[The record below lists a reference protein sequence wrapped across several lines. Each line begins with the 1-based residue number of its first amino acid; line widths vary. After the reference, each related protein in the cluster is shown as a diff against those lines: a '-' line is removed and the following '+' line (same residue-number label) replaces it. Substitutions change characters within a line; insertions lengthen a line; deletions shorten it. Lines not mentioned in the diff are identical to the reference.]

1 MKTTT
6 MSKPLG
12 DDPRR
17 EADLPLSGTRVIDL
31 TDGVAASSTRLLAEL
46 GADVVLIEPP
56 EGLASRRA
64 HPRHHGIGLPFV
76 TAHANKRG
84 IVLDLATDQGRAD
97 LLSLVD
103 EADIVVESL
112 PPGRLTDFGVGPAVM
127 RQRNPALVVVSITDF
142 GQSGPYRDWR
152 GTEAVAVA
160 MSSVL
165 TRSGAPDREPL
176 LPPGNFATETGAVQ
190 AACAALIAYYHALES
205 GRGDY
210 VDCALH
216 DMAVQGLDPGFGMA
230 GTATMGRPISELPP
244 GRPDARMLYPIFAC
258 ADGRVRLCMLA
269 PKHWRAMFTWLG
281 EPEEFADPSFEQLV
295 TRFTSWDRL
304 CKVIAELFADKTRDH
319 IVERGIELG
328 IPIASVNT
336 PAEAAMSDHAASRR
350 SFVEAEV
357 APGLIG
363 RMANGYLEFGG
374 ERAGFRFRAPTLGEH
389 NDEVL
394 RSTGGRT
401 SRTPHSATTPRPLEG
416 LRVLDLGVIVVG
428 AETGRLLADQGAEVI
443 KVENR
448 AFMDGA
454 RQSDTR
460 ERVSHGFSVGNRNKL
475 SLGLNLRDACGAE
488 LMRDLIA
495 KSDVLL
501 TNFKPGTME
510 SLGFDDDTLRDINPA
525 IVVVESSAF
534 GSSGP
539 WSKRMGYG
547 PLVRA
552 AVGLTTLWRHPDA
565 PEGFGDDM
573 TVYPDHAAARVAV
586 AAIVAALIARRRS
599 GNGSKI
605 TVAQMETVFVQLS
618 TDYLRESLQP
628 ETMIARGNV
637 GQFDAP
643 TGVYRCHGEDAY
655 CVVAVD
661 GDTDWINLATVI
673 GRDDLAHRADL
684 STADGRLAH
693 RAEVDHAVGVWAALL
708 EPHDAAAQLQVAGVA
723 AGAAAHVKD
732 LLDDPQ
738 LAHRHALGQLPQP
751 GWDEPLTVETG
762 IALFDAIAPPAL
774 NPAPVMAQHTRWVC
788 QTILGLSDS
797 DVDKLA
803 EEGVLALAEGRKA

>member
-1 MKTTT
+1 
-6 MSKPLG
+6 
-12 DDPRR
+12 
-17 EADLPLSGTRVIDL
+17 
-31 TDGVAASSTRLLAEL
+31 
-46 GADVVLIEPP
+46 
-56 EGLASRRA
+56 
-64 HPRHHGIGLPFV
+64 
-76 TAHANKRG
+76 
-84 IVLDLATDQGRAD
+84 
-97 LLSLVD
+97 
-103 EADIVVESL
+103 
-112 PPGRLTDFGVGPAVM
+112 
-127 RQRNPALVVVSITDF
+127 
-142 GQSGPYRDWR
+142 
-152 GTEAVAVA
+152 
-160 MSSVL
+160 
-165 TRSGAPDREPL
+165 
-176 LPPGNFATETGAVQ
+176 
-190 AACAALIAYYHALES
+190 
-205 GRGDY
+205 
-210 VDCALH
+210 
-216 DMAVQGLDPGFGMA
+216 
-230 GTATMGRPISELPP
+230 
-244 GRPDARMLYPIFAC
+244 
-258 ADGRVRLCMLA
+258 
-269 PKHWRAMFTWLG
+269 
-281 EPEEFADPSFEQLV
+281 
-295 TRFTSWDRL
+295 
-304 CKVIAELFADKTRDH
+304 
-319 IVERGIELG
+319 VERGIELG
-328 IPIASVNT
+328 IPIASLNT

-389 NDEVL
+389 ADEVL
-394 RSTGGRT
+394 SSTGGRT
-401 SRTPHSATTPRPLEG
+401 SHTPHSATTPRPLDG

-475 SLGLNLRDACGAE
+475 SLGLNLRDARGAE

-552 AVGLTTLWRHPDA
+552 AVGLTALWRHPDA
-565 PEGFGDDM
+565 PDGFGDDM

-599 GNGSKI
+599 GNGCKI

-637 GQFDAP
+637 SQFDAP

-661 GDTDWINLATVI
+661 GDTDWINLATAI

-693 RAEVDHAVGVWAALL
+693 RAELDHAVGVWAALL
-708 EPHDAAAQLQVAGVA
+708 EPHDAATQLQAAGVA

-738 LAHRHALGQLPQP
+738 LAHRHALGRLPQP

-762 IALFDAIAPPAL
+762 IALFNAIAPPAL
-774 NPAPVMAQHTRWVC
+774 NPAPVMAQDTRWVC
-788 QTILGLSDS
+788 QTILGLSDD

-803 EEGVLALAEGRKA
+803 EEGVLALAEEAKA

>member
-1 MKTTT
+1 
-6 MSKPLG
+6 MSNRFG
-12 DDPRR
+12 DNPRH
-17 EADLPLSGTRVIDL
+17 EAGLPLSGTRVIDL

-46 GADVVLIEPP
+46 GADVMLVEPP

-64 HPRHHGIGLPFV
+64 HPRHDGIGLPFL

-84 IVLDLATDQGRAD
+84 VVLDLATDHGQAD

-127 RQRNPALVVVSITDF
+127 RERNPALVVVSISDF

-152 GTEAVAVA
+152 GTEAVQMA

-176 LPPGNFATETGAVQ
+176 LPPGNFATEAGAVQ
-190 AACAALIAYYHALES
+190 AAFAALIAYHYALES

-258 ADGRVRLCMLA
+258 ADGHVRLCMLA
-269 PKHWRAMFTWLG
+269 PKHWRAMFTWLR
-281 EPEEFADPSFEQLV
+281 EPEEFADPSFEQLI
-295 TRFTSWDRL
+295 TRFTSWDKLR
-304 CKVIAELFADKTRDH
+304 KVIAELFADKTRDH
-319 IVERGIELG
+319 IVGRGIELG
-328 IPIASVNT
+328 VPIASVNT
-336 PAEAAMSDHAASRR
+336 PAEAANSCHATGRK
-350 SFVEAEV
+350 SFVDAEV
-357 APGLIG
+357 APGLVG
-363 RMANGYLEFGG
+363 RMANGYMEFGG

-389 NDEVL
+389 TDEVL
-394 RSTGGRT
+394 RSAGGRT
-401 SRTPHSATTPRPLEG
+401 ARTPHSATPPAPPLRPLEG

-454 RQSDTR
+454 RQADTP
-460 ERVSHGFSVGNRNKL
+460 ERVSHAFSVGNRNKL
-475 SLGLNLRDACGAE
+475 SLGLNLRDPRGAE

-510 SLGFDDDTLRDINPA
+510 SLGFDHDTLRDLNPA

-552 AVGLTTLWRHPDA
+552 AVGLTTLWRHPDS

-586 AAIVAALIARRRS
+586 AAIIAALVARRRS
-599 GNGSKI
+599 GKGTKI

-618 TDYLRESLQP
+618 TDYLRESLEP

-637 GQFDAP
+637 SQFDAP
-643 TGVYRCHGEDAY
+643 TGVYRCHGEDGY
-655 CVVAVD
+655 CVVAVND
-661 GDTDWINLATVI
+661 DTDWIKLAKLI
-673 GRDDLAHRADL
+673 GRDDLAHRSDL

-693 RAEVDHAVGVWAALL
+693 REELDRAVEAWSTPL
-708 EPHDAAAQLQVAGVA
+708 EPHDAAAQLQGVGIA

-732 LLDDPQ
+732 LLDNPQ

-751 GWDEPLTVETG
+751 GWDEPLTVEAG

-774 NPAPVMAQHTRWVC
+774 NPAPVMAQHTRGVC
-788 QTILGLSDS
+788 QTILGLSD
-797 DVDKLA
+797 A
-803 EEGVLALAEGRKA
+803 EIDQLTEDGVLELAEGPKT

>member
-1 MKTTT
+1 
-6 MSKPLG
+6 MSKPFG
-12 DDPRR
+12 DDPRY
-17 EADLPLSGTRVIDL
+17 EAGLPLSGTRVVDL
-31 TDGVAASSTRLLAEL
+31 TDGTAASSTRLLAEL
-46 GADVVLIEPP
+46 GADVVLVEPP

-64 HPRHHGIGLPFV
+64 YPQYDGAGLPFL

-84 IVLDLATDQGRAD
+84 VVLDLTTEHGRAD

-103 EADIVVESL
+103 GADIVVESL
-112 PPGRLTDFGVGPAVM
+112 SPGRLADLGLGPAIM
-127 RQRNPALVVVSITDF
+127 RERNPALVVVSITDF

-152 GTEAVAVA
+152 GTEAVQMA
-160 MSSVL
+160 MSSAL
-165 TRSGAPDREPL
+165 TRSGAPNREPL
-176 LPPGNFATETGAVQ
+176 LPPGNFATEAGAVQ
-190 AACAALIAYYHALES
+190 AAFAALIAYYYAQES
-205 GRGDY
+205 GSGNY

-258 ADGRVRLCMLA
+258 ADGHVRLCMLA

-281 EPEEFADPSFEQLV
+281 EPEEFAAPSFEQLI
-295 TRFTSWDRL
+295 TRFTSWDKL
-304 CKVIAELFADKTRDH
+304 HKVIAELFADQTRDH
-319 IVERGIELG
+319 IVGRGIELG

-336 PAEAAMSDHAASRR
+336 PAEAATSDHAKARK
-350 SFVEAEV
+350 SFVDAEV

-363 RMANGYLEFGG
+363 RMANGYLEIGG
-374 ERAGFRFRAPTLGEH
+374 DRAGFRFRAPTLGEH
-389 NDEVL
+389 TDDVL
-394 RSTGGRT
+394 RSASGGT
-401 SRTPHSATTPRPLEG
+401 SSDSRSSHSHAPPPRPLEG

-454 RQSDTR
+454 RQADTAK
-460 ERVSHGFSVGNRNKL
+460 RVSHAFSVGNRNKL
-475 SLGLNLRDACGAE
+475 SLGLNLRDPRGAE

-495 KSDVLL
+495 KSDVVL

-510 SLGFDDDTLRDINPA
+510 SLGFDDDTLRDLNPG

-534 GSSGP
+534 GSRGP

-573 TVYPDHAAARVAV
+573 TVYPDHAAARVAA
-586 AAIVAALIARRRS
+586 AAIIAALIARRRS
-599 GNGSKI
+599 GKGTKI
-605 TVAQMETVFVQLS
+605 TVAQMETVFVQLG
-618 TDYLRESLQP
+618 TDYLRESLEP
-628 ETMIARGNV
+628 ERMVARGNV
-637 GQFDAP
+637 SQFDAP
-643 TGVYRCHGEDAY
+643 SGVYRCLGEDAY

-661 GDTDWINLATVI
+661 GDTDWINLATAI
-673 GRDDLAHRADL
+673 GRDDLVHRADL

-693 RAEVDHAVGVWAALL
+693 REELDRAVEAWATPL
-708 EPHDAAAQLQVAGVA
+708 EPRDAAAQLQAVGVP
-723 AGAAAHVKD
+723 AGAAAHVED

-738 LAHRHALGQLPQP
+738 LAHRHALAQLPQP
-751 GWDEPLTVETG
+751 GWDKPLTVETG
-762 IALFDAIAPPAL
+762 IALFDAIAPPVL
-774 NPAPVMAQHTRWVC
+774 NPAPVMAQHTRSVC
-788 QTILGLSDS
+788 QTILELSDA
-797 DVDKLA
+797 DIDQLA
-803 EEGVLALAEGRKA
+803 EDGVLELAKGSKT

>member
-1 MKTTT
+1 
-6 MSKPLG
+6 MSTQVGVDLRPSG
-12 DDPRR
+12 
-17 EADLPLSGTRVIDL
+17 DLPLREVRVVDL
-31 TDGVAASSTRLLAEL
+31 TDGVAASATRLLAEL
-46 GADVVLIEPP
+46 GADVVLVEPP

-64 HPRHHGIGLPFV
+64 HPRHDGLGLPFL

-84 IVLDLATDQGRAD
+84 VVLDLTTEHGRTD

-103 EADIVVESL
+103 GADIVVESL
-112 PPGRLTDFGVGPAVM
+112 PPGRLDDLGVAAAIM
-127 RQRNPALVVVSITDF
+127 RERNPALVVVSITDF

-152 GTEAVAVA
+152 GTEAVHMA

-176 LPPGNFATETGAVQ
+176 LAPGNFATEAGAVQ
-190 AACAALIAYYHALES
+190 AAFAALIAYYRAMET
-205 GRGDY
+205 GNGDY

-230 GTATMGRPISELPP
+230 GTATMGRPLSELPP

-258 ADGRVRLCMLA
+258 ADGHVRLCMLA
-269 PKHWRAMFTWLG
+269 AKHWRAMFKWLG
-281 EPEEFADPSFEQLV
+281 EPEELADPSFDQLI
-295 TRFTSWDRL
+295 TRFMSWERIRG
-304 CKVIAELFADKTRDH
+304 VIAELFTDLSRAD
-319 IVERGIELG
+319 IVGRASELG
-328 IPIASVNT
+328 IPVASLNT
-336 PAEAAMSDHAASRR
+336 PAETANSDHAAART
-350 SFVEAEV
+350 SFIEAEV
-357 APGLIG
+357 APGLVG
-363 RMANGYLEFGG
+363 RMPNGYLEFGR

-389 NDEVL
+389 TDEILGAVDGWAQ
-394 RSTGGRT
+394 RAPR
-401 SRTPHSATTPRPLEG
+401 SATAPASLVRPLAG

-454 RQSDTR
+454 RQADTP
-460 ERVSHGFSVGNRNKL
+460 ERVSHPFSVGNRNKL
-475 SLGLNLRDACGAE
+475 SLGLNLRDPRGAE
-488 LMRDLIA
+488 LMRDLVA
-495 KSDVLL
+495 KSDVVV

-510 SLGFDDDTLRDINPA
+510 SLGFDYETLRDLNPG

-552 AVGLTTLWRHPDA
+552 AVGLTTLWRHPDS

-586 AAIVAALIARRRS
+586 AAIIAALIARRRS
-599 GNGSKI
+599 GRGTKV
-605 TVAQMETVFVQLS
+605 TVAQMETVFMQLG

-628 ETMIARGNV
+628 ETMVARGNA
-637 GQFDAP
+637 GEFDAP
-643 TGVYRCHGEDAY
+643 SGVYPCNGEDAY
-655 CVVAVD
+655 CALAVD
-661 GDTDWINLATVI
+661 TDTDWINLAKLI
-673 GRDDLAHRADL
+673 GRDDLAHRPDL
-684 STADGRLAH
+684 TTAGGRVTA
-693 RAEVDHAVGVWAALL
+693 RREVDRAVGAWTATLSAQ
-708 EPHDAAAQLQVAGVA
+708 EAAAQLQAAGIA
-723 AGAAAHVKD
+723 AGAATHVAD

-738 LAHRHALGQLPQP
+738 LRHRHAFAQLPQP

-762 IALFDAIAPPAL
+762 VALFDAIAAPMLNSAPA
-774 NPAPVMAQHTRWVC
+774 MAQDTRLVC
-788 QTILGLSDS
+788 RTVLGLGDAEI
-797 DVDKLA
+797 DRLA
-803 EEGVLALAEGRKA
+803 LDGVLELAGVPQT